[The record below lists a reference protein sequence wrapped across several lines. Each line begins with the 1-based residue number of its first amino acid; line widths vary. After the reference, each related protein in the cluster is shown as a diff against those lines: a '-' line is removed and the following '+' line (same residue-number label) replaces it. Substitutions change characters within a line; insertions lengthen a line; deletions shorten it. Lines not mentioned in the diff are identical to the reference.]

1 MQNTIKEELKISIK
15 ERNIVVNAFNNVYT
29 QSQLLAIQV
38 CEDKKSSDEAFN
50 ELVDYIQSLCE
61 ATQVK
66 VSELDSL

>member
-38 CEDKKSSDEAFN
+38 LEDKKSSDEAFN

-66 VSELDSL
+66 VSELDS

>member
-1 MQNTIKEELKISIK
+1 MQNNIKEELKISIK

-38 CEDKKSSDEAFN
+38 LEDKKSSDKAFN
-50 ELVDYIQSLCE
+50 ELVDYIQNLCE

-66 VSELDSL
+66 VSELDS

>member
-1 MQNTIKEELKISIK
+1 MQNNIKEELKISIK

-38 CEDKKSSDEAFN
+38 LEDKKSSDKAFN

-66 VSELDSL
+66 VSELDS